1 MINQQEVSIF
11 YKVEM
16 NCKKTIDK
24 ILTLCYVICKSS
36 VGTTRNQACGELR
49 VSMKQ
54 EATPSIRWG
63 SSLING
69 KYILLNTPF
78 LLTFLLLIFFGFTF
92 AQQSGGQ
99 KITPATIDQQV
110 QKFVQSKQVITSEVI
125 DKSKQDVIKSMIAN
139 INSMCGNFSTN
150 TDILTSAECTTKDS
164 NGNLVTF
171 KMDCQGGNSCVFT
184 KRIDQPITI
193 TQTPTSTSV
202 QATPNIPPQSAV
214 STERWLKIFAG
225 LVYVTL
231 TVYLFIVASSNLVKR
246 EILFLVVDLLL
257 WAALTSAMYVVLKGG
272 L

>member
-1 MINQQEVSIF
+1 MIN
-11 YKVEM
+11 
-16 NCKKTIDK
+16 
-24 ILTLCYVICKSS
+24 
-36 VGTTRNQACGELR
+36 R
-49 VSMKQ
+49 
-54 EATPSIRWG
+54 
-63 SSLING
+63 
-69 KYILLNTPF
+69 KYILLNTLF
-78 LLTFLLLIFFGFTF
+78 LLTFPLLIFFGFTY
-92 AQQSGGQ
+92 AQQSGSSS
-99 KITPATIDQQV
+99 KITPPTIDQQV

-171 KMDCQGGNSCVFT
+171 EMDCQGGNSCVFT

-202 QATPNIPPQSAV
+202 QATPNVPSQSAV

-225 LVYVTL
+225 LVYVVL
-231 TVYLFIVASSNLVKR
+231 TVYLFIVASSNLLKR
-246 EILFLVVDLLL
+246 EILFLVIDLLL
-257 WAALTSAMYVVLKGG
+257 WAALTSAMYAVLKGG